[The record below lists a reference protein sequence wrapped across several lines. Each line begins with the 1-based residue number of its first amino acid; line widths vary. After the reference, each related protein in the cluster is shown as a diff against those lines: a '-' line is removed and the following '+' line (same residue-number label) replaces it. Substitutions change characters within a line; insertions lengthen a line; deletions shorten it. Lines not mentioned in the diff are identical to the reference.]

1 MSKIWIN
8 GCFDIVHVGH
18 LKMFQYAKSL
28 GKELRVGIDSDMRVK
43 SLKGNDRPVFSQ
55 QERKYFLEGLECIDS
70 VVIYDTADEMVS
82 LIKDYEPDL
91 MVVGDDYRNKPVVG
105 EEFSRAVA
113 FYKKHKGYSTTR
125 IIDQITLDKIYET
138 SQ

>member
-1 MSKIWIN
+1 MSKIWVN

-43 SLKGNDRPVFSQ
+43 ILKGNDRPIFH
-55 QERKYFLEGLECIDS
+55 QEDRKYFLNALECIDS
-70 VVIYDTADEMVS
+70 VVVYDTAEEMAS
-82 LIKDYEPDL
+82 LIKEYEPDL

-105 EEFSRAVA
+105 EEYSRAVA
-113 FYKKHKGYSTTR
+113 FYKKHRGYSTTN